1 MRALAFTFVPTQ
13 DRTMRTFRDAK
24 AMAKT
29 LRQGLSE
36 RDVGLS
42 HSDCLELVARQF
54 GLADWNTMAAAIDRT
69 HGGDTLQLP
78 EGWIVDGSRSDAYD
92 MGVDEA
98 AGAALIRCKYGAD
111 DPRFPDRVNGF
122 GTLMQVIAADAYLG
136 RRVMLAARLK
146 TRDVDG
152 AATLWMRVD
161 GAQKKSLRF
170 DNMEI
175 RSGDGVLRGT
185 NDWSGRRIV
194 LDIPDEAE
202 SIHFG
207 FYLRGTGSAWARDFD
222 LCEVADDVAVTTG
235 SRPDRTKPVN
245 LDFSKKSKR

>member
-1 MRALAFTFVPTQ
+1 
-13 DRTMRTFRDAK
+13 
-24 AMAKT
+24 
-29 LRQGLSE
+29 LSE
-36 RDVGLS
+36 RNIGLS

-54 GLADWNTMAAAIDRT
+54 GLADWNTLAAAIDRKQ
-69 HGGDTLQLP
+69 GGNALHLP

-98 AGAALIRCKYGAD
+98 AGAALIRCKYAAD
-111 DPRFPDRVNGF
+111 DPAFADKVNGF
-122 GTLMQVIAADAYLG
+122 GTLMQSIAADAYLG

-170 DNMEI
+170 DNMES
-175 RSGDGVLRGT
+175 RSADGVLRGT
-185 NDWSGRRIV
+185 NDWSARRIV
-194 LDIPDEAE
+194 LDVPEEAE

-222 LCEVADDVAVTTG
+222 LSAAGEDIAVTAG
-235 SRPDRTKPVN
+235 SRPGRTKPVN
-245 LDFSKKSKR
+245 LDFSKKSRR